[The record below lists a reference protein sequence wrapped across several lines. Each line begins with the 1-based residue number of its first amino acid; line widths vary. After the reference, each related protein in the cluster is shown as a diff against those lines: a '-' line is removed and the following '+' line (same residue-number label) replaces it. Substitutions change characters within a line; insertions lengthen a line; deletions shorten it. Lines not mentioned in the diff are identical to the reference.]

1 MFSLEDG
8 TSELPTERGPGV
20 DQTQVVVGIRNRER
34 AGNGKTPPR
43 TGTCMSTDKEIQAGQ
58 HVGGTCE
65 CAWLKTSRTQS
76 EEGHG
81 KGSSFVLS
89 LG

>member
-1 MFSLEDG
+1 M
-8 TSELPTERGPGV
+8 
-20 DQTQVVVGIRNRER
+20 NRDLHEQ
-34 AGNGKTPPR
+34 N
-43 TGTCMSTDKEIQAGQ
+43 KEIQAGQ
-58 HVGGTCE
+58 RVGGTRE
-65 CAWLKTSRTQS
+65 SAWLKTSRTQS